1 MNPVVTHI
9 VYVLACFGA
18 VGLIATGAIIIVVWR
33 AIVKA

>member
-1 MNPVVTHI
+1 VSQVTTHI

-18 VGLIATGAIIIVVWR
+18 VGLIATGAVFFAVWR

>member
-1 MNPVVTHI
+1 MNPVVTNI

-18 VGLIATGAIIIVVWR
+18 VGLIATGAVFIAVWR

>member
-1 MNPVVTHI
+1 MNQVVTNI

-18 VGLIATGAIIIVVWR
+18 VGLIATGAVFIAVWR